1 MSLPIETIAWI
12 VAGSFA
18 LVGIVAAASMENKI
32 KKEADNMLFGNDIYS
47 VSDMLLGNDIY
58 SVSDMLFGN
67 GSKDSQD
74 GPDSPDSLAGKKRK
88 NKTKRL
94 IHNKGRKKSKGFN
107 RK

>member
-1 MSLPIETIAWI
+1 MSLPIETIALI

-18 LVGIVAAASMENKI
+18 VVGIVAAASMENKI
-32 KKEADNMLFGNDIYS
+32 KKEADNMNARVSNALNGVNSYILFGNDRYS
-47 VSDMLLGNDIY
+47 S
-58 SVSDMLFGN
+58 SSH
-67 GSKDSQD
+67 GSKDSLD
-74 GPDSPDSLAGKKRK
+74 DLAGKKRK